1 MSLTFFKQKL
11 IFQEAANERM
21 GEMRNLRKEINFND
35 LTYYFKSNSNQKS
48 FISFKAPLGFY
59 INIKHRY
66 TTLEKTEKSHRK
78 KKKKKKE
85 DINEIEKGKWEFKS
99 EKQKIA
105 LKILKIN

>member
-11 IFQEAANERM
+11 IFEEAASERM
-21 GEMRNLRKEINFND
+21 GEMRNLRKQINFNN

-66 TTLEKTEKSHRK
+66 TTLEKNRK
-78 KKKKKKE
+78 KSKKKVKK
-85 DINEIEKGKWEFKS
+85 KRSK
-99 EKQKIA
+99 
-105 LKILKIN
+105 